1 MPALQHAH
9 GPMAVLLFAGTVVRW
24 TDRTGE
30 PPKLPVSKVR
40 PEPSWGRRAMGAGT
54 IDAIAVGMPG
64 VWLLVAAVVG
74 VATVLAIL
82 VVRRVRP
89 ASPVRRRKRHAAGQK
104 ALSDRLSR
112 DPRGA
117 PAPETD
123 KVTRRRL
130 RHLERTLA
138 PNLSESQRHWFDSHL
153 DGGRYRQALESLAT
167 WTVDSRLP
175 IPPPARDEFLSI
187 ATSLGIRG
195 TMLGILHSH
204 DREPHHALHSEVTGK
219 PGIDIPLKEFEE
231 LVGNALDSLPEEFLK
246 AMTNVAITVE
256 EEADGRDLFGLYKG
270 VPLTKRYYGTWYAN
284 PDQISIYR
292 KTICEHCRTKEE
304 VEGLVHTTV
313 VHEIAHHFGIS
324 DPRLQELGWG

>member
-1 MPALQHAH
+1 
-9 GPMAVLLFAGTVVRW
+9 
-24 TDRTGE
+24 
-30 PPKLPVSKVR
+30 
-40 PEPSWGRRAMGAGT
+40 MGAGT

-195 TMLGILHSH
+195 TMLGILHSI
-204 DREPHHALHSEVTGK
+204 DREPHHALHSEVNGK

-231 LVGNALDSLPEEFLK
+231 LVGDALDSLPEEFLK
-246 AMTNVAITVE
+246 AMMNVAISVE
-256 EEADGRDLFGLYKG
+256 EEADGRDLFGLYMG

-304 VEGLVHTTV
+304 VEGLVHKTV

>member
-1 MPALQHAH
+1 MAIASASTRVAATNATAWSGRSAVARAPARPRPH
-9 GPMAVLLFAGTVVRW
+9 GRLLFAGTVVRW

-195 TMLGILHSH
+195 RCWGSSTATTGSRIMHS
-204 DREPHHALHSEVTGK
+204 
-219 PGIDIPLKEFEE
+219 
-231 LVGNALDSLPEEFLK
+231 
-246 AMTNVAITVE
+246 
-256 EEADGRDLFGLYKG
+256 
-270 VPLTKRYYGTWYAN
+270 N
-284 PDQISIYR
+284 PR
-292 KTICEHCRTKEE
+292 
-304 VEGLVHTTV
+304 
-313 VHEIAHHFGIS
+313 
-324 DPRLQELGWG
+324 

>member
-1 MPALQHAH
+1 
-9 GPMAVLLFAGTVVRW
+9 
-24 TDRTGE
+24 
-30 PPKLPVSKVR
+30 
-40 PEPSWGRRAMGAGT
+40 MGAGT

-167 WTVDSRLP
+167 WTVDSRLRSLRRP
-175 IPPPARDEFLSI
+175 GRIPVDRHLTRDQGDD
-187 ATSLGIRG
+187 A
-195 TMLGILHSH
+195 GILHSH
-204 DREPHHALHSEVTGK
+204 DRSRIMHS
-219 PGIDIPLKEFEE
+219 
-231 LVGNALDSLPEEFLK
+231 
-246 AMTNVAITVE
+246 
-256 EEADGRDLFGLYKG
+256 
-270 VPLTKRYYGTWYAN
+270 N
-284 PDQISIYR
+284 PR
-292 KTICEHCRTKEE
+292 
-304 VEGLVHTTV
+304 
-313 VHEIAHHFGIS
+313 
-324 DPRLQELGWG
+324 